1 MSGDDERADEE
12 ARMQVVAGVRSP
24 EGEVRTV
31 GTRELL
37 GTRGLLRIE
46 HEGEIY
52 TLRIT
57 RNNRLILTK

>member
-1 MSGDDERADEE
+1 MRGDEDKESDAMDATAE
-12 ARMQVVAGVRSP
+12 ATKEAGAMI
-24 EGEVRTV
+24 RTL
-31 GTRELL
+31 GARELL
-37 GTRGLLRIE
+37 GARGVVRIE